1 MRVGTLPRGGPLA
14 PCSCLGHFCGLQG
27 TWVYHAAQENTL
39 PGISL
44 CQPLGVAGLGRSPAR
59 ISSAPSTPT
68 CPLAQ
73 QERAHSLWGSEE
85 QKRTLCPPR
94 AASGDACSSLA
105 CGLHLLS
112 CSFFSLDWHLLWVS
126 AWHGDRYLAPG
137 HHPAPHPQAC
147 ALVAGQMESSAMS
160 PADSCSCSPTAPLPS
175 TLHSLV
181 GSSRVGALETLS
193 HGSVC
198 QLLMPEGP
206 TNDRRL
212 SLGLSLISGP
222 CVGQWLLM
230 VWAAFK
236 PGLFVR
242 WHETCCAWAWPE
254 LQCLL
259 PSDVWAGHAG
269 HWFVSTQLQ
278 PIPFQYFNYGIK
290 DI

>member
-1 MRVGTLPRGGPLA
+1 MRVGTLPRGAPLA

-27 TWVYHAAQENTL
+27 TWVYHTAQENTL

-94 AASGDACSSLA
+94 AASGDACYSLA

-126 AWHGDRYLAPG
+126 AWHGDRYLTPG

-147 ALVAGQMESSAMS
+147 ALVAGQTRAQQCPLLTAAPAVPLPHCPARCTPWWALHEWGHLRPLAM
-160 PADSCSCSPTAPLPS
+160 ALCVSCSCL
-175 TLHSLV
+175 
-181 GSSRVGALETLS
+181 RVPPMIDAYLWAS
-193 HGSVC
+193 H
-198 QLLMPEGP
+198 
-206 TNDRRL
+206 
-212 SLGLSLISGP
+212 
-222 CVGQWLLM
+222 
-230 VWAAFK
+230 
-236 PGLFVR
+236 
-242 WHETCCAWAWPE
+242 
-254 LQCLL
+254 
-259 PSDVWAGHAG
+259 
-269 HWFVSTQLQ
+269 
-278 PIPFQYFNYGIK
+278 
-290 DI
+290 